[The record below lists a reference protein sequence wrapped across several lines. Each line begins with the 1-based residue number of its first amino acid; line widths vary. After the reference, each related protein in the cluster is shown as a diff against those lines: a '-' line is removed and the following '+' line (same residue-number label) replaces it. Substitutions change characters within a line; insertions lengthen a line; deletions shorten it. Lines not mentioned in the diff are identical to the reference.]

1 MYISLA
7 EIFDVPPT
15 GGHIVWLHEVSSRL
29 GGVRLLTGKW
39 SGQPD
44 FTIFDGVEIRRINLP
59 RWTLLRPESLPLYTN
74 LFAHL
79 LLWSVSERPKAFLSA
94 RVLPEGLIAN
104 AVGRLLRVPS
114 AIFAHG
120 EEVHRVRC
128 DRPLP
133 QRRKVTAY
141 MKRGFLWRAFSQA
154 DLVIANSHFT
164 AGLLRSG
171 IADPSRVAVVHPG
184 TDPQRYRPM
193 ERDPELAKQLGV
205 KDTKV
210 ILTLGRLVIRK
221 GQDIMIQ
228 AMPQVLERVPGALY
242 LIAGKGNYE
251 QELRRLAHALG
262 VAERVRFMGPADDE
276 ILPKLYNLADVF
288 VMANREMPGS
298 GDLEGF
304 GIVFLEAGACG
315 LPVIGGRSGGV
326 PDAIVHGETG
336 LLVDGNSPQAVAEAV
351 IHLLTKPEIARCMG
365 RAGRQRV
372 CQELTWD
379 HSADKI
385 RDLLN
390 GYRQRNNKLSH

>member
-15 GGHIVWLHEVSSRL
+15 GGHVVLLHEVSSRL
-29 GGVRLLTGKW
+29 GGVRLLTGKR

-44 FTIFDGVEIRRINLP
+44 FTIFDGVEIRRIDLP

-79 LLWSVSERPKAFLSA
+79 MLQSLSKRPKAFLSA

-120 EEVHRVRC
+120 EEVHRVRW

-133 QRRKVTAY
+133 KRRKGTAY
-141 MKRGFLWRAFSQA
+141 MKRKFIWRAFSRA
-154 DLVIANSHFT
+154 DLIIANSHFT

-171 IADPSRVAVVHPG
+171 VADPSRVAVVHPG

-193 ERDPELAKQLGV
+193 EKDPELAKRLGV
-205 KDTKV
+205 KDRKV
-210 ILTLGRLVIRK
+210 ILTLGRLVVRK

-228 AMPQVLERVPGALY
+228 AMPQILEQIPNAVY

-251 QELRRLAHALG
+251 QELRQLANSLG
-262 VAERVRFMGPADDE
+262 MAEYVCFMGQADDE
-276 ILPKLYNLADVF
+276 ILPNLYNLADVF

-304 GIVFLEAGACG
+304 GIVFLEANACG
-315 LPVIGGRSGGV
+315 VPVIGGRSGGV
-326 PDAIVHGETG
+326 PDAIAHGETG

-351 IHLLTKPEIARCMG
+351 IHLLTKPEVARRMG
-365 RAGRQRV
+365 RAGRHRV
-372 CQELTWD
+372 CQNLTWT

-390 GYRQRNNKLSH
+390 GCCQRNSRLSH